1 MDRYKQMAK
10 RGMFYLKEAVLDVL
24 WEARCNKETYL
35 QTDEIR
41 KRLGIP
47 PTTDERSGHNSLI
60 IGVLYYLFDEGHVD
74 RQRVP
79 QNEWKISEQEASL
92 RAKQ

>member
-1 MDRYKQMAK
+1 MDTSKQMAK

-24 WEARCNKETYL
+24 WEARCNKESYL

-47 PTTDERSGHNSLI
+47 PETERSGHNSLI
-60 IGVLYYLFDEGHVD
+60 LGVLYYLFDEGHVS
-74 RQRVP
+74 RQRTP

>member
-1 MDRYKQMAK
+1 MDTHKQMAR

-47 PTTDERSGHNSLI
+47 PTTDERSGHNSFIL
-60 IGVLYYLFDEGHVD
+60 GVLYYLRDERSVD
-74 RQRVP
+74 RLRNP

-92 RAKQ
+92 RARQ

>member
-1 MDRYKQMAK
+1 MDTGKQMAK

-24 WEARCNKETYL
+24 WEARCNKEGYL

-47 PTTDERSGHNSLI
+47 PETDRSGHNSLI
-60 IGVLYYLFDEGHVD
+60 LGVLYYLSDDEHVD

-79 QNEWKISEQEASL
+79 HNEWKISEQDASL
-92 RAKQ
+92 RTKQ